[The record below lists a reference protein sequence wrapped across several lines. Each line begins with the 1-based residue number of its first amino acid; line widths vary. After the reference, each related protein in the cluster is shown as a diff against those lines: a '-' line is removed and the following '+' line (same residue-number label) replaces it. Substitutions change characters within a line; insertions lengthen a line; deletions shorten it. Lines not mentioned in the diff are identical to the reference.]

1 MTTNYVKFRENNEW
15 EGEAWTFWLPTEGN
29 EAALLELE
37 NALDAAHEADDEFPY
52 ELRRNVVRSEEQ
64 IDSFV
69 EDAEDD
75 EGGYYSAHNKVT
87 GRLILPDELGEPGRT
102 ETFDY
107 LYKGG
112 IRDLF
117 KKG

>member
-1 MTTNYVKFRENNEW
+1 MMTGYVKFREDNEW

-64 IDSFV
+64 VDSFV

-75 EGGYYSAHNKVT
+75 NSGYYSAHNKVT
-87 GRLILPDELGEPGRT
+87 GRLILPDVLGEPGRT